1 MDSNVLVIHRG
12 SPPVEVQNW
21 RKSVEPL
28 LFSAAP
34 QSLAEVR
41 RRLCWDLLVN
51 GDARKRGVI
60 EHWCAGASCCP
71 GGRTD
76 LVAKL
81 VGPCGILGLLRPPP
95 AVFPRKSWAGQAEV
109 TSHCLL
115 LEFCG
120 GAVSRN
126 FHAVVKQAEARAAKA
141 GAARAAAAEAAAALQ
156 GDEAASLVA
165 ARASAAEKAAADA
178 LDQQKACAS
187 AWAFLTRGESLRRLL
202 FFR

>member
-1 MDSNVLVIHRG
+1 MSLDADIVQAERFLLTFTLALRSTDCLRLFRQRVRQWCVDPSVLVIHRG

-71 GGRTD
+71 GGRTE

-81 VGPCGILGLLRPPP
+81 FGPGGILG
-95 AVFPRKSWAGQAEV
+95 
-109 TSHCLL
+109 
-115 LEFCG
+115 
-120 GAVSRN
+120 
-126 FHAVVKQAEARAAKA
+126 
-141 GAARAAAAEAAAALQ
+141 
-156 GDEAASLVA
+156 
-165 ARASAAEKAAADA
+165 
-178 LDQQKACAS
+178 
-187 AWAFLTRGESLRRLL
+187 
-202 FFR
+202 